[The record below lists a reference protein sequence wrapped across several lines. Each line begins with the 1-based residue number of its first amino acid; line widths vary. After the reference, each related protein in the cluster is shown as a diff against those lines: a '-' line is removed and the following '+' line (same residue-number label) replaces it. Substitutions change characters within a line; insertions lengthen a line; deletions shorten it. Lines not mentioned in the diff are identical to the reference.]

1 MFQTC
6 SYQGIAAFVLV
17 VGYTSAGSSSFIA
30 SITIEIKRYLS
41 IVNGVDDSVGQVFE
55 DSVGC

>member
-1 MFQTC
+1 MFSTC

-30 SITIEIKRYLS
+30 SITIEIKHCLS
-41 IVNGVDDSVGQVFE
+41 IVDAVGQVFE
-55 DSVGC
+55 CSMGC